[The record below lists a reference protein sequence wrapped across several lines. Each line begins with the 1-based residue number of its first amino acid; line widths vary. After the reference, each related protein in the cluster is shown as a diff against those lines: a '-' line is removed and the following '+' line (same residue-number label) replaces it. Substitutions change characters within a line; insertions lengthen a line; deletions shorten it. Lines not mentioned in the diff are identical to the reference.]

1 MTLSTALSYLK
12 ITKLRSTVLA
22 PEKEAIQKAID
33 VIEAAKDVEEWDEEE
48 KYDVPMCIHCSGNG
62 CASCKGIG
70 RRLSCNKDIH
80 N

>member
-33 VIEAAKDVEEWDEEE
+33 VIEAAIDVEEWDEEE

-70 RRLSCNKDIH
+70 DDY
-80 N
+80 

>member
-22 PEKEAIQKAID
+22 PEKEAISKAID
-33 VIEAAKDVEEWDEEE
+33 VIEAAIDVEEWDEEE

-62 CASCKGIG
+62 CASCKGTGDAKIE
-70 RRLSCNKDIH
+70 RHD
-80 N
+80 